1 MKEGVE
7 TTEPSQ
13 DEERFFAD
21 EELDLL
27 EESIDP
33 EPDTEESEPKPEE
46 EKPADKFAGKTP
58 EEILEAYKNL
68 EAMMGK
74 QAQELGEL
82 RKRVDK
88 PDSGDP
94 PPANKALTFA
104 DILNGSDAALDAAIA
119 RYEEYLAT
127 PNQQIDDSEN
137 FGLYNVQYAKLLN
150 ERSIRNISIKAE
162 AKAAIETNEALASKY
177 KSGNNL
183 SEAEIAKLKD
193 YAEKRLSDNGK
204 ITEADLDVAMHKL
217 YPDKWQRASI
227 EKVKR
232 QVAEAKTKATPRLS
246 GGTTSTAT
254 VVKTVD
260 EVLSMDEDD
269 MDSYLDTLSDNDLAE
284 LKAKINKKG

>member
-13 DEERFFAD
+13 EEERFFAD
-21 EELDLL
+21 DELDMLDDG
-27 EESIDP
+27 IDP
-33 EPDTEESEPKPEE
+33 EPDTEEQEPEE

-88 PDSGDP
+88 PDSGEP
-94 PPANKALTFA
+94 PPEGKAPTFA
-104 DILNGSDAALDAAIA
+104 DILNGSDTDLDAAIA

-127 PNQQIDDSEN
+127 PNMQIDESEN
-137 FGLYNVQYAKLLN
+137 YGLYNVQYAKLLN
-150 ERSIRNISIKAE
+150 ERSIRNIGKKAE
-162 AKAAIETNEALASKY
+162 AKAAVETNVNIANQY
-177 KSGNNL
+177 KNGKNL
-183 SEAEIAKLKD
+183 SEAEITKLKE
-193 YAEKRLSDNGK
+193 YAEKRLSDDGR

-227 EKVKR
+227 EKVKK

-254 VVKTVD
+254 IVKTVE

-269 MDSYLDTLSDNDLAE
+269 MDSYLDTLSADDLAE
-284 LKAKINKKG
+284 LRTKINKKG